1 MKTLPSAVSAL
12 LLLLGV
18 SPTVSYAEPPSRPT
32 KPATRNVAIVLYEG
46 VELLDFAGPGEVF
59 SAAANFGAVAG
70 QPAFRVY
77 TVATSK
83 APVTSQ
89 GFLKVVPDFTIEDAP
104 APDLIVIPGGNS
116 STLTDDPRFMAWA
129 RRAFA
134 GAEVSLSVC
143 TGAFV
148 LGKAGLLDGRSATTW
163 FGAIEKLRKAVPHST
178 VQEGRRF
185 IDQGPVVTTAGV
197 SAGIDGALHV
207 VARLLGRDVAEKTAQ
222 YMEYRWSPE
231 PYLIGSYAPTKS
243 STRESA
249 SSAQ

>member
-1 MKTLPSAVSAL
+1 MKAFPLAVPAL
-12 LLLLGV
+12 LVVLGLALRANA
-18 SPTVSYAEPPSRPT
+18 AEPPAKPA

-59 SAAANFGAVAG
+59 SAAANFGAVDDK
-70 QPAFRVY
+70 PAFRVY

-83 APVTSQ
+83 AALTSQ
-89 GFLKVVPDFTIEDAP
+89 GFLKVVPDFSIEDAP

-116 STLTDDPRFMAWA
+116 STLTKDARFMAWA
-129 RRAFA
+129 RKAFT
-134 GAEVSLSVC
+134 GAEVSMSVC

-163 FGAIEKLRKAVPHST
+163 FGAIENLRKAFPGTT

-197 SAGIDGALHV
+197 SAGIDGALHI

-231 PYLIGSYAPTKS
+231 PYLVGSYAAKAAGGGAT
-243 STRESA
+243 
-249 SSAQ
+249 SAQ

>member
-1 MKTLPSAVSAL
+1 MKTFPSAVTLL

-18 SPTVSYAEPPSRPT
+18 APTLSGAEPTAKPT

-83 APVTSQ
+83 ATLTSQ
-89 GFLKVVPDFTIEDAP
+89 GFLKVIPDFTIDDAP
-104 APDLIVIPGGNS
+104 TPDLIVIPGGNS
-116 STLTDDPRFMAWA
+116 ATLTNDPLFMAWA
-129 RRAFA
+129 RKAFT

-163 FGAIEKLRKAVPHST
+163 FGAIEKLRKAVPHAS

-207 VARLLGRDVAEKTAQ
+207 VARLLGRDVAERTAQ

-243 STRESA
+243 TPGDNA
-249 SSAQ
+249 TSAQ

>member
-1 MKTLPSAVSAL
+1 MKTSPSAVVSL
-12 LLLLGV
+12 LLLLGAA
-18 SPTVSYAEPPSRPT
+18 PTLSNAHPT
-32 KPATRNVAIVLYEG
+32 ARSVKPATRNVAIVLYEG

-59 SAAANFGAVAG
+59 SAAANFGAVGG

-83 APVTSQ
+83 APLTSQ
-89 GFLKVVPDFTIEDAP
+89 GFLKVLPDFTIDDAP

-116 STLTDDPRFMAWA
+116 ATLTNDTRFMAWA
-129 RRAFA
+129 RKAFT

-163 FGAIEKLRKAVPHST
+163 FGAIENLRKAVPQAT

-207 VARLLGRDVAEKTAQ
+207 VARLLGRDVAERTAQ

-231 PYLIGSYAPTKS
+231 PYLVGSYAATPS
-243 STRESA
+243 SRGNSEASA
-249 SSAQ
+249 R

>member
-1 MKTLPSAVSAL
+1 MKSFSSTASALVVFLGIATAVS
-12 LLLLGV
+12 G
-18 SPTVSYAEPPSRPT
+18 AEPAPRPP

-59 SAAANFGAVAG
+59 SAAANFGAVGG

-77 TVATSK
+77 TVATAK
-83 APVTSQ
+83 APLTSQ
-89 GFLKVVPDFTIEDAP
+89 GFLRIVPDFTIEDAP
-104 APDLIVIPGGNS
+104 RPDLIIIPGGDS
-116 STLTDDPRFMAWA
+116 GVLTKDARFMAWA
-129 RRAFA
+129 QKAFA

-163 FGAIEKLRKAVPHST
+163 FGAVENLRQAVPRAT
-178 VQEGRRF
+178 VQDGRRF
-185 IDQGPVVTTAGV
+185 IDQGQVVTTAGV

-207 VARLLGRDVAEKTAQ
+207 VARLLGKDVAEKTAQ

-231 PYLIGSYAPTKS
+231 PYLVGSYAPNKTGPGDKS
-243 STRESA
+243 PP
-249 SSAQ
+249 AQ

>member
-1 MKTLPSAVSAL
+1 MMTFPLAVSVLLVAL
-12 LLLLGV
+12 GLAASANGV
-18 SPTVSYAEPPSRPT
+18 EPTAKPS
-32 KPATRNVAIVLYEG
+32 KAATRNVAIVLYEG

-59 SAAANFGAVAG
+59 SAAANFGAVDG

-83 APVTSQ
+83 TPLTSQ
-89 GFLKVVPDFTIEDAP
+89 GFLKVVPDFTIDDAP
-104 APDLIVIPGGNS
+104 APDLLVIPGGNS
-116 STLTDDPRFMAWA
+116 ATLTNDARFMAWA
-129 RRAFA
+129 RKALG
-134 GAEVSLSVC
+134 GAEVSMSVC

-148 LGKAGLLDGRSATTW
+148 LGQAGLLDGRSATTW
-163 FGAIEKLRKAVPHST
+163 FGAVEKLRKAFPRAT
-178 VQEGRRF
+178 VQDGRRF

-231 PYLIGSYAPTKS
+231 PYLVGSYTPKVAG
-243 STRESA
+243 SA
-249 SSAQ
+249 GGTTSAQ

>member
-1 MKTLPSAVSAL
+1 MKAFPLAVPAL
-12 LLLLGV
+12 LVVLGLAFEGKA
-18 SPTVSYAEPPSRPT
+18 AEPSVKT
-32 KPATRNVAIVLYEG
+32 AKPWTRNVAVVLYEG

-59 SAAANFGAVAG
+59 SAAANFGAVDG
-70 QPAFRVY
+70 KPAFRVY
-77 TVATSK
+77 TVATTK
-83 APVTSQ
+83 APLTSQ
-89 GFLKVVPDFTIEDAP
+89 GFLKVVPEFSIEDAP

-116 STLTDDPRFMAWA
+116 STLTNDARFMAWA
-129 RRAFA
+129 RKAFK
-134 GAEVSLSVC
+134 GAEVSMSVC

-163 FGAIEKLRKAVPHST
+163 FGATEKLRTAVPGTT

-197 SAGIDGALHV
+197 SAGIDGALHI

-231 PYLIGSYAPTKS
+231 PYLVGSYAAKAAGGGAT
-243 STRESA
+243 
-249 SSAQ
+249 SAQ

>member
-1 MKTLPSAVSAL
+1 MMAFPSSAL
-12 LLLLGV
+12 LLLLGFAPAA
-18 SPTVSYAEPPSRPT
+18 SGAEPTAKPL

-59 SAAANFGAVAG
+59 SAAADFGAIGG

-77 TVATSK
+77 TVATSI
-83 APVTSQ
+83 APLTSQ
-89 GFLKVVPDFTIEDAP
+89 GFLKIVPDFTIEDAP
-104 APDLIVIPGGNS
+104 APDLVVIPGGNS
-116 STLTDDPRFMAWA
+116 AALTNDARFMAWA
-129 RRAFA
+129 RKAFT

-163 FGAIEKLRKAVPHST
+163 FGAVEKLRKAVPRAT
-178 VQEGRRF
+178 VEEGRRF

-231 PYLIGSYAPTKS
+231 PYLVGSYAPNTGGPRGN
-243 STRESA
+243 TA
-249 SSAQ
+249 AAQ